1 MFKQFPSL
9 MKNNFIFCDNAGG
22 SQIPEQ
28 VINRLNTFLTTNY
41 VQPGANN
48 ILSKK
53 LNNDLKEIYNITN
66 ILLNNKS
73 GEIIYGNSCSQL
85 VYNLANSMEDY
96 LKNSKGE
103 IILSDFNHESCITPF
118 ERIAKKYN
126 LPIKWWSIIEKN
138 NELSIDYNDII
149 NKVNKNTSLLVIPHV
164 SNLLGNII
172 DINHLRKEIYK
183 KNNNVKILVDGVAYM
198 SHKLIDLDNLNI
210 DFYVVSFY
218 KFCGLRI
225 SALYVKEDNYDLIK
239 NQNHYFF
246 NNENIINNKLQI
258 GGVNYECATSI
269 LGLKDY
275 LIDIATFFKFN
286 NLINNGSESIFT
298 RKLVEFVYSKVGFY
312 ENVFFNIF
320 DKLKNNDNINIL
332 QINNL
337 EKTPIFSLTFNDFN
351 INNVNLILNELGL
364 ICKTGTFYC
373 DRLLNKL
380 NIKSVLRISLMHYNK
395 FEDAITI
402 VKYLNYFKKYNID
415 FNYTINSIYKNRMDK
430 NLQLLFNNLPS
441 DIYYNNKR
449 NRGYSLLKVDDIN
462 NVEIIG
468 NLKFYQSEDYNSY
481 NGEKIRDYEN
491 IESQLLKNSTFL
503 HLISIFLDN
512 VKLHIK
518 DPIDFIQV
526 HQIRAYANQDNIN
539 LTPEGIH
546 KDGYNIIGIVCIS
559 RENVTGAITE
569 IFDNSKNLI
578 HNVQLQEGEMAII
591 NDNKLYHNVTNLNL
605 YDKNKEGF
613 RDIFVFTTIS

>member
-1 MFKQFPSL
+1 MFKKFPSL
-9 MKNNFIFCDNAGG
+9 LKNNFIFCDNAGG

-28 VINRLNTFLTTNY
+28 VINRVTTFLTNNY

-53 LNNDLKEIYNITN
+53 LNNDLKEINNIIN

-118 ERIAKKYN
+118 ERIAEKYN

-138 NELSIDYNDII
+138 NEFLIDYNDII
-149 NKVNKNTSLLVIPHV
+149 NKVNEKTSLIVIPHV

-172 DINHLRKEIYK
+172 DIDYLRKEIYK
-183 KNNNVKILVDGVAYM
+183 KNNNVKILIDGVAYM
-198 SHKLIDLDNLNI
+198 PHKLIDLNNLNI

-246 NNENIINNKLQI
+246 NNENIINYKLQI
-258 GGVNYECATSI
+258 GGINYECATSI

-275 LIDIATFFKFN
+275 LIDIATFFKYN
-286 NLINNGSESIFT
+286 NNNNNNEIIFT
-298 RKLVEFVYSKVGFY
+298 RKLLEFVYSKLGFY
-312 ENVFFNIF
+312 ENVFYNIF

-332 QINNL
+332 EIKNL
-337 EKTPIFSLTFNDFN
+337 KKTPIYSLTFNDFN

-373 DRLLNKL
+373 NRLLNKL
-380 NIKSVLRISLMHYNK
+380 NIKNVLRISLMHYNK
-395 FEDAITI
+395 FEEATTI
-402 VKYLNYFKKYNID
+402 VKYLNYFKKYDID

-430 NLQLLFNNLPS
+430 KLQLLFNNLPN
-441 DIYYNNKR
+441 DIYYDNKR
-449 NRGYSLLKVDDIN
+449 ERGYSLLKVNDIN
-462 NVEIIG
+462 NIEIIG

-491 IESQLLKNSTFL
+491 IDMRVLKNSTFVNL
-503 HLISIFLDN
+503 VYIFLDN

-526 HQIRAYANQDNIN
+526 HQIRVYANQDNIN

-546 KDGYNIIGIVCIS
+546 KDGFNIIGIACIS
-559 RENVTGAITE
+559 RENVSGAITQ

-578 HNVQLQEGEMAII
+578 YNIQLQEGEMAII
-591 NDNKLYHNVTNLNL
+591 NDNKLYHNVTELNL
-605 YDKNKEGF
+605 CDKNKEGF